1 MERAETA
8 FKSGTPNDAA
18 GISTIFFIFMYA
30 PCKYSS
36 FEMGNS
42 PGGHVQRYGTLNTLN
57 TLLFQQIDAELTDS
71 QATISVTTL

>member
-30 PCKYSS
+30 PCEYLPS
-36 FEMGNS
+36 
-42 PGGHVQRYGTLNTLN
+42 
-57 TLLFQQIDAELTDS
+57 IDRWWLQDFTHESEHLT
-71 QATISVTTL
+71 A